1 MRISVRLRRIAP
13 RLVSSAGILLLS
25 SALNS
30 LAASGLRIVV
40 VEGEGAINNIRAHSA
55 HDPIVE
61 VHDDTD
67 AVVAHA
73 TVTFQAPASG
83 ASVAFSDGQKTF
95 IAQTDSVGRAVAHGL
110 HPNSVTGSYEIL
122 VTASFRSETASA
134 VITQTNA
141 SPFEGKSAKKFWLVG
156 LAAGAAAGGAFAMSH
171 GSKSATPAP
180 TTTTG
185 AIVPG
190 SPSFGPP
197 H

>member
-13 RLVSSAGILLLS
+13 RVVSSASILLLGA
-25 SALNS
+25 ALNA
-30 LAASGLRIVV
+30 LAASGLRVVV
-40 VEGEGAINNIRAHSA
+40 VEGEGAINNIRAHTA

-67 AVVAHA
+67 AVVPQA
-73 TVTFQAPASG
+73 TVTFQAPAAG

-95 IAQTDSVGRAVAHGL
+95 IAQTDNAGRAAAHGL
-110 HPNSVTGSYEIL
+110 HPNTVTGSYELL

-141 SPFEGKSAKKFWLVG
+141 SPFEAKSSKKFWLVG
-156 LAAGAAAGGAFAMSH
+156 LAAGAAAGGALAISH
-171 GSKSATPAP
+171 GSKSATASQ
-180 TTTTG
+180 TTSSG